1 MLSLV
6 LGSLT
11 RRKAQLLIS
20 ATHSEEEQNNHE
32 RKLSGLGGC
41 WGRIRYS
48 VRQEGH
54 PEVQENESKYTAVEV
69 RRHEET
75 TRKSYKPG
83 M

>member
-1 MLSLV
+1 
-6 LGSLT
+6 
-11 RRKAQLLIS
+11 
-20 ATHSEEEQNNHE
+20 
-32 RKLSGLGGC
+32 LSGLGGC